1 MEILIYQTEAEEMPF
16 ALWLDALK
24 DIRAKAAVRAR
35 LARLQAGN
43 FGDSKALRDGVSE
56 LRIQYGQGFR
66 VYFSRQGPVI
76 VLLLVGGEKSSQD
89 KDIDRAIAFLED
101 WKSRPDV

>member
-56 LRIQYGQGFR
+56 LRIQYG
-66 VYFSRQGPVI
+66 
-76 VLLLVGGEKSSQD
+76 
-89 KDIDRAIAFLED
+89 
-101 WKSRPDV
+101 